1 MTIWIVSDGKRG
13 HLNQTQGLAREL
25 ISEARRRQPEDNH
38 EYFVVSVEG
47 KSRAARLFYLGKE
60 LDLPTPDL
68 ILGAGHGTH
77 IPLLHMARH
86 YKALGI
92 VCMKPSLPA
101 TMFDLCLIPRH
112 DLIGKQ
118 QTGSSILPTVGALH
132 GIKPSPETPKK
143 HTLILIGGPSKE
155 FDWDE
160 DTLINQLADITR
172 HNDIP
177 LVLTTSRRTP
187 QNFVPDLRQACP
199 GIRIVPVEETD
210 AAWVPAHL
218 AAARDIWVS
227 QDSVSMVYES
237 LGSGAPV
244 GILDMPPRSKTPSR
258 VAQGLRMLIEENRVT
273 PYRTWASSHRLS
285 TTHAPLLEAER
296 IASCILDRYPALL
309 HHRQP

>member
-25 ISEARRRQPEDNH
+25 MAEARRRQPDGNH
-38 EYFVVSVEG
+38 EYFVVSIEG
-47 KSRAARLFYLGKE
+47 KSRPARLFYLGKE

-118 QTGSSILPTVGALH
+118 KNGGNILPTVGARDAS
-132 GIKPSPETPKK
+132 KPTPGTPKK
-143 HTLILIGGPSKE
+143 HTHILIAGPSKE
-155 FDWDE
+155 FGWDE
-160 DTLINQLADITR
+160 ETLIDQLADITR
-172 HNDIP
+172 NNDIP
-177 LVLTTSRRTP
+177 LILTTSRRTP
-187 QNFVPDLRQACP
+187 KNFVPDLRQACP

-210 AAWVPAHL
+210 AAWVPEHL
-218 AAARDIWVS
+218 ATARDIWVT
-227 QDSVSMVYES
+227 QDSVSMVYEA
-237 LGSGAPV
+237 LGTGAPV

-258 VAQGLRMLIEENRVT
+258 VARGLQMLIDEQRVT
-273 PYRTWASSHRLS
+273 PYRSWASNHRL
-285 TTHAPLLEAER
+285 AADQPPLLEAAR
-296 IASCILDRYPALL
+296 IAAIVLDRYPALL
-309 HHRQP
+309 QQN